1 MAKCWCE
8 VYSLVGIMII
18 LNICC
23 EIYLMLSF
31 SDVTALRREGGGQV
45 IQILSKT
52 RILGDTSPLK
62 TRWPY
67 IQETLEQGRIQ
78 GRGLSGEGKRTSL
91 ILNFLQPPPLND

>member
-1 MAKCWCE
+1 
-8 VYSLVGIMII
+8 
-18 LNICC
+18 
-23 EIYLMLSF
+23 MLSF

-78 GRGLSGEGKRTSL
+78 GRGLSGGRETYLFDFKLPS
-91 ILNFLQPPPLND
+91 NPPLNNKNL